1 MTQGPVG
8 QPPDTTLEAPHD
20 VRRLCAAVGV
30 PDGTDD
36 VLPLLRDACA
46 VPGLDRVLWEATSEG
61 GVLGVWPPGI
71 DEPAA
76 LATFLGRLRDLLAA
90 HNAAAR
96 QGPAEVSG
104 PVSGRAEVSGPV
116 SRPADVSGSVS
127 GRADVS
133 APADVSERA
142 DGPGPTGHSGP
153 EADSGPADVSWA
165 AVPSEPADHSAPAAP
180 PGPAAGPS
188 AHPATPDH
196 RARTPGGAPHRL
208 RLRIA
213 VAEGLTRL
221 GESGFGGR
229 AVVAVRR
236 ACSGAWLESRLA
248 ARPDTDLVVVAAE
261 PLAHDLSV
269 SRTDVSTADVHD
281 STADVHAFPAD
292 APVSTTGAPRPT
304 ASGTA
309 PGATVSRADAAP
321 GPAVSR
327 TDTAHNPTASRPDA
341 LPADPHRADGSAPPR
356 HGSFTDGRWT
366 WCELF
371 DTRGPNPVLARG
383 PLPPAPVETRP
394 TAERSPA
401 MRIAFL
407 GKCGAGKSS
416 LINALFGLDLETGRF
431 QATTLD
437 LHHVP
442 AVLRT
447 AGHGALPVDVVDTPG
462 YAESQETEEA
472 YRDLYTA
479 LLPRLDHA
487 VWVVQAHPRAFRPD
501 QEALRALAHTLGPHT
516 GVTVAITRADT
527 IGPGDWDHA
536 ARRPSPGQRLA
547 LTQQVGNVYGKLAP
561 YLPALTEGDIIP
573 CSTTEQYGL
582 DTLTEHIRVGLMAA
596 STTER

>member
-8 QPPDTTLEAPHD
+8 QPPDATLEVPHD
-20 VRRLCAAVGV
+20 VRRLCVAVGV

-46 VPGLDRVLWEATSEG
+46 VPGLDRALWEVTSEG

-76 LATFLGRLRDLLAA
+76 LATFLGRLRDRLAA

-96 QGPAEVSG
+96 HGPAESSGTTDEPWSADASEPADASDDSG
-104 PVSGRAEVSGPV
+104 PTDDSGP
-116 SRPADVSGSVS
+116 DG
-127 GRADVS
+127 S
-133 APADVSERA
+133 APA
-142 DGPGPTGHSGP
+142 GH
-153 EADSGPADVSWA
+153 VRA
-165 AVPSEPADHSAPAAP
+165 AVPSEPVRRAGPAMP
-180 PGPAAGPS
+180 PGPAAGPP
-188 AHPATPDH
+188 AHPATADH
-196 RARTPGGAPHRL
+196 RVRTLPGAPHRL

-221 GESGFGGR
+221 GEAGFGGG

-248 ARPDTDLVVVAAE
+248 VRPDTDLVVVVAE

-269 SRTDVSTADVHD
+269 SRTDVSTAGLHL
-281 STADVHAFPAD
+281 STAG
-292 APVSTTGAPRPT
+292 APVSTADDPGPT

-309 PGATVSRADAAP
+309 HDATVSRPDAAP
-321 GPAVSR
+321 G
-327 TDTAHNPTASRPDA
+327 PTASRPDA
-341 LPADPHRADGSAPPR
+341 VPADPHRADCSALPR

-394 TAERSPA
+394 SAERSPA

-447 AGHGALPVDVVDTPG
+447 TGHGALPVDVVDTPG

-472 YRDLYTA
+472 YRELYTA

-536 ARRPSPGQRLA
+536 ARRPSPGQRVA